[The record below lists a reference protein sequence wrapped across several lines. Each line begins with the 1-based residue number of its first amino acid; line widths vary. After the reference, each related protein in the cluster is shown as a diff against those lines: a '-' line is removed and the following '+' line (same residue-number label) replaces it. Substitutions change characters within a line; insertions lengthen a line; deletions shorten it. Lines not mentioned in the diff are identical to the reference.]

1 VNLKSDMIDRQTPSQ
16 ARATA
21 KRYTDQAVNN
31 MRHLPGEEGIIIDYA
46 HTPSKEVQEAM
57 LREHFREGSPITE
70 VRFGTTT
77 HRRSE
82 WKPPVSAPPAAKP
95 AKSPPKKK
103 RSSPRRRKK

>member
-1 VNLKSDMIDRQTPSQ
+1 
-16 ARATA
+16 
-21 KRYTDQAVNN
+21 
-31 MRHLPGEEGIIIDYA
+31 
-46 HTPSKEVQEAM
+46 M

-103 RSSPRRRKK
+103 PSSPRRRKK